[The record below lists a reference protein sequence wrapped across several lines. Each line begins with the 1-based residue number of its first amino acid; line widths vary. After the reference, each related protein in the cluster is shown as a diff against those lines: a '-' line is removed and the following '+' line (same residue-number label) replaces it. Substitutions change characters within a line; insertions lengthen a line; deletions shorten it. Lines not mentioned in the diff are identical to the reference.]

1 MHEGGLAGLPD
12 LRDPPAVMMPSEARP
27 VKLDPAIDAYMYMSR
42 RAISSCD
49 RCKQPAFRS
58 GCILLARAFGVCFT
72 MPAGHK
78 PCDKRSYMRQHWLR
92 LGKPQGSFVTWRESL
107 TPAHLQELFA
117 HDMENATME
126 MRAAV
131 QRARG
136 QDAAAEE
143 ECEDEEEE
151 DEEDEEDPVVEL
163 AAKTEAD
170 RLERQALMESQAKE
184 AAKEAAEK
192 KAAKEAEEKKAAN
205 ESAEGKKAGAASAE
219 EEKAGKES
227 AKKKKKKKRAK
238 STMPVAEAVPADPA
252 EPAEPAEKRRK
263 LRRLVRAT
271 SSKKAEDADASKSQA
286 EDAATAAPASK
297 KEGGAAHLSIKD
309 AAQDA
314 AEDADKKQAAE
325 KQQATVS
332 EMEKFER
339 RYGRWCNACQR
350 KIYWAKSYYRGP
362 PWVHLKDADIWH
374 ALKCPNLWCA
384 ENAALRT
391 DLGKHGIEFHMP
403 HWK

>member
-1 MHEGGLAGLPD
+1 
-12 LRDPPAVMMPSEARP
+12 
-27 VKLDPAIDAYMYMSR
+27 MSR

-107 TPAHLQELFA
+107 TPAHLQDLFA

-131 QRARG
+131 QRARA

-143 ECEDEEEE
+143 ECEDEEEEEEE

-192 KAAKEAEEKKAAN
+192 KAAKKAEEKKAAK

-227 AKKKKKKKRAK
+227 AKKKKKRAK

-263 LRRLVRAT
+263 LRRHVRAT

-297 KEGGAAHLSIKD
+297 KEGGAARLSIKD

-350 KIYWAKSYYRGP
+350 KIYWAKSYYSGP

-403 HWK
+403 YWK